1 LKEVGERHESING
14 KLVSLLTLPEAFQ
27 QAHQDRA
34 YLLGL
39 AEEMKEVLNGINE
52 SRLISPVGLSDKIQA
67 LRKKLESEA
76 GE

>member
-1 LKEVGERHESING
+1 MLKKIRERVV
-14 KLVSLLTLPEAFQ
+14 KC
-27 QAHQDRA
+27 QAAHGFPPATKMNQAEEDRA

>member
-1 LKEVGERHESING
+1 MNLKEVRERHEKDDQLDWG
-14 KLVSLLTLPEAFQ
+14 FVQFTGQ